1 MADYVAGFESGF
13 NSVASAQ
20 RHDGRLFPEL
30 SAEGDNTASDFFC
43 YLNGKL
49 PHQLRIFSL
58 DHSGYFSDGHPVLS
72 GSSRKRFVRATYEG
86 WDIDRASADAARRAV
101 ASGASI
107 VRVHDVAETAR
118 ALR

>member
-1 MADYVAGFESGF
+1 MGGYLADYVAGFESGF

-58 DHSGYFSDGHPVLS
+58 DHSGYYRHGAFCDNLLGCELPRGVARILAE
-72 GSSRKRFVRATYEG
+72 KIPQLFFNFVAGGNELFNSVG
-86 WDIDRASADAARRAV
+86 NFLLLA
-101 ASGASI
+101 G
-107 VRVHDVAETAR
+107 
-118 ALR
+118 